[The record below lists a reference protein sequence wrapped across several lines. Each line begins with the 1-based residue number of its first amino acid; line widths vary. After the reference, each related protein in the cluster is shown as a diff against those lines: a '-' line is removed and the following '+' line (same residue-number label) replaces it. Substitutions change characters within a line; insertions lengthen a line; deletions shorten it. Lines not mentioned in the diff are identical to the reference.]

1 MLVSPTNLTKVCA
14 NPPATY
20 KRIRNVDLKIP
31 SSVSPEAADLITR
44 VSIFLLLGVMA
55 DDVAITP

>member
-1 MLVSPTNLTKVCA
+1 MLVSHTNLTKVCA
-14 NPPATY
+14 NPLATY

-44 VSIFLLLGVMA
+44 VSIFPFLGTVA
-55 DDVAITP
+55 DDVVITP